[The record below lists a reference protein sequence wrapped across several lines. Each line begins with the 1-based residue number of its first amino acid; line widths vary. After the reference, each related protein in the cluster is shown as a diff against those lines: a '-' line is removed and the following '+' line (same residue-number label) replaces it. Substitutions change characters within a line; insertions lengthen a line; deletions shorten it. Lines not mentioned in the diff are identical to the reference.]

1 MSGDCFLVLRDDS
14 SGTPRWVVRKGE
26 RAYGEY
32 LSEEAALA
40 DALEAAQDARE
51 GAPRCGFYST
61 PATARLRSNG
71 AARRCG
77 RRRLPC
83 RSEPRRGSR
92 PRGPALRSRSVCGM
106 AAMPVT
112 NGCHSFGDD

>member
-51 GAPRCGFYST
+51 GGAEVRVLLDAGD
-61 PATARLRSNG
+61 G
-71 AARRCG
+71 AAPVEWGGETVREETAS
-77 RRRLPC
+77 LPQ
-83 RSEPRRGSR
+83 
-92 PRGPALRSRSVCGM
+92 
-106 AAMPVT
+106 
-112 NGCHSFGDD
+112 